1 MIAQT
6 WVQTFNKNKNT
17 NSEGTELVLQL
28 LCVTVVN
35 RFPYAEKWGCGSML
49 IANTLLAYQFKMFL
63 IDLYMHS
70 TEKKTVSAN
79 VSLIQLWFCIR
90 PHSISKVS
98 TFSDTH

>member
-35 RFPYAEKWGCGSML
+35 RFPYAEKRGMWQYADCKY
-49 IANTLLAYQFKMFL
+49 LAG
-63 IDLYMHS
+63 
-70 TEKKTVSAN
+70 
-79 VSLIQLWFCIR
+79 
-90 PHSISKVS
+90 ISV
-98 TFSDTH
+98 